1 MIGYKEFE
9 SAKYRFQREEAERRV
24 AGALR
29 ALQGVDDSFA
39 RRQAEAPEQRAAR
52 ILNNRT
58 KEQLKEVRF
67 RLTGERRAYK
77 AESLAYRA
85 FLFIYR
91 KWREAGQ
98 PHDGVTIPFAS
109 LEKHLKR
116 KKSQVYPALAA
127 LKDFVHVENRG
138 RQHNRYRVDLPET
151 PETEAMLEE
160 AMELISGLT
169 SGS

>member
-1 MIGYKEFE
+1 MIGYKESE
-9 SAKYRFQREEAERRV
+9 SAKYQFQREEAERRV

-29 ALQGVDDSFA
+29 ALEGIDENMA
-39 RRQAEAPEQRAAR
+39 RRQTETPETRAKR
-52 ILNNRT
+52 ILQNRT

-67 RLTGERRAYK
+67 KLTGERRAYK
-77 AESLAYRA
+77 ADSLAYGA

-91 KWREAGQ
+91 KWREAGRPQ
-98 PHDGVTIPFAS
+98 DGVTIPFAS

-127 LKDFVHVENRG
+127 LNDFVHIENRG
-138 RQHNRYRVDLPET
+138 RQHNRYRVRLPET
-151 PETEAMLEE
+151 PETEAMLDE

-169 SGS
+169 SGL